1 MRAHLE
7 DDNVSL
13 LFNHFMSVGG
23 LLHMLCQRREVGEL
37 QARIEALQQEVLE
50 LQQQWKQQREY
61 CSNHHIYDTTSPL
74 MTADMIIQA
83 PASAA
88 DDAVIGLLDMVQ
100 QVRKM
105 RSQIPSHRSG

>member
-1 MRAHLE
+1 
-7 DDNVSL
+7 
-13 LFNHFMSVGG
+13 MSVGG

>member
-1 MRAHLE
+1 M
-7 DDNVSL
+7 
-13 LFNHFMSVGG
+13 F
-23 LLHMLCQRREVGEL
+23 CQRREVGEL
-37 QARIEALQQEVLE
+37 QARIEELQQEVLE

-61 CSNHHIYDTTSPL
+61 CSSHHIYDTTSPL

-100 QVRKM
+100 QVM
-105 RSQIPSHRSG
+105 RSQIPSHHSG